1 MLVLSSALIHPVRDL
16 TLKGVK
22 NAFSGYFGVI
32 VTWIVLA
39 AIQITLSDGQLTL
52 PPEAL
57 TAVFVSAIGNSAY
70 YMGTLLA
77 LQRGDL
83 SVNYPIT
90 RSSPV
95 AIVVISWLFLDKS
108 YAPAAIVAILLII
121 GGALMLQRSPGRVFS
136 DARATVIAT
145 IAMLGS
151 ALYSMADAHAM
162 LYAPPD
168 IFLFWV
174 DTLIALQLAF
184 ATVLVERGNR
194 SIWRSLVSGWIESP
208 FRGRGALA
216 AVASYASYQ
225 LILIAF
231 QMRADAAEVS
241 AVRQASI
248 PISIVLAAVL
258 LREPSVLQRA
268 GWGLLIACGI
278 AILATI

>member
-57 TAVFVSAIGNSAY
+57 TAVFVSAIGNGAY

-83 SVNYPIT
+83 SVYYPII

-121 GGALMLQRSPGRVFS
+121 AGALMLQRSPGRVFS
-136 DARATVIAT
+136 DPRATVIAT

-168 IFLFWV
+168 TFLFWV
-174 DTLIALQLAF
+174 YTLIALQLAF

-208 FRGRGALA
+208 FRVALA

-258 LREPSVLQRA
+258 LREPSVLQRV

>member
-1 MLVLSSALIHPVRDL
+1 
-16 TLKGVK
+16 
-22 NAFSGYFGVI
+22 
-32 VTWIVLA
+32 
-39 AIQITLSDGQLTL
+39 
-52 PPEAL
+52 
-57 TAVFVSAIGNSAY
+57 
-70 YMGTLLA
+70 
-77 LQRGDL
+77 
-83 SVNYPIT
+83 
-90 RSSPV
+90 
-95 AIVVISWLFLDKS
+95 
-108 YAPAAIVAILLII
+108 LII
-121 GGALMLQRSPGRVFS
+121 AGALMLQRSPGRVFS
-136 DARATVIAT
+136 DPRATVIAT

-168 IFLFWV
+168 TFLFWV
-174 DTLIALQLAF
+174 YTLIALQLAF

-208 FRGRGALA
+208 FRVALA

-258 LREPSVLQRA
+258 LREPSVLQRV

>member
-57 TAVFVSAIGNSAY
+57 TAVFVSAIGNGAY

-83 SVNYPIT
+83 SVYYPII

-121 GGALMLQRSPGRVFS
+121 VGALMLQRSPGRVFS
-136 DARATVIAT
+136 DPRATVIAT

-168 IFLFWV
+168 TFLFWV
-174 DTLIALQLAF
+174 YTLIALQLAF

-208 FRGRGALA
+208 FRVALA

-258 LREPSVLQRA
+258 LREPSVLQRV